1 MPSLVEG
8 TNNIVADKTFE
19 DLLDTE
25 FTIQSKTLTSDS
37 MGGFTE
43 AWTDGA
49 TFDGRISIVVMGD
62 RFSTE
67 KIENDKPTVLI
78 SHKIYCKAD
87 VVIDEEDRV
96 KLGSR
101 YFEVKMVKKPSNL
114 ETGHLEISVLEVD

>member
-62 RFSTE
+62 RFSAE
-67 KIENDKPTVLI
+67 KIENDKLTVFI

-87 VVIDEEDRV
+87 VVIDEEDRIR
-96 KLGSR
+96 LGTR

>member
-1 MPSLVEG
+1 MPSLVQG
-8 TNNIVADKTFE
+8 TSNVIADKTFE

-25 FTIQSKTLTSDS
+25 FTIQSKTLTSDD

-43 AWTDGA
+43 AWNDGA
-49 TFDGRISIVVMGD
+49 TFEGRLSIVVMGD
-62 RFSTE
+62 RFSAE
-67 KIENDKPTVLI
+67 KIENDKVTVFI

-96 KLGSR
+96 KLGTR
-101 YFEVKMVKKPSNL
+101 YFDIKMVKKPSNL